1 MIIPKKWILYLPAIV
16 ILLVAVGCAEKP
28 VHRISHYL
36 RSDRDMLQLHR
47 VVFVELNDCTGHP
60 EISRTMTEAMFRS
73 IQDKRVFHTDLV
85 GKLDL
90 QCQELPLAGREALT
104 IAQLAEIRQK
114 LKCDAIMFGKVS
126 HFRPYPRMQVGLYL
140 KLLDLKDGKLVW
152 AIDHIWDTTDKSTA
166 GRIRE
171 FFDTE
176 IREGYEP
183 AHWQMGLMSP
193 GMFQKFVAHEVTNT
207 FPTLSGEPRTQKKL
221 PLAMSTGRAVRKVVN
236 FPENFKKG
244 LK

>member
-1 MIIPKKWILYLPAIV
+1 
-16 ILLVAVGCAEKP
+16 
-28 VHRISHYL
+28 
-36 RSDRDMLQLHR
+36 MLQLHR
-47 VVFVELNDCTGHP
+47 VVFVELNDCTGYP
-60 EISRTMTEAMFRS
+60 DISKTMTEAMFRS
-73 IQDKRVFHTDLV
+73 IQDKRIFHADLV
-85 GKLDL
+85 SKFDI

-104 IAQLAEIRQK
+104 ISQLADIRQK
-114 LKCDAIMFGKVS
+114 LKCDAILFGKVS

-166 GRIRE
+166 GRIRD

-176 IREGYEP
+176 MRQGYEP
-183 AHWQMGLMSP
+183 AQWQMGLMSP
-193 GMFQKFVAHEVTNT
+193 GMFQKFVAYEVTNT
-207 FPTLSGEPRTQKKL
+207 FPTLSGEPRTKKKL
-221 PLAMSTGRAVRKVVN
+221 PLAMSTGRAIRKVVN